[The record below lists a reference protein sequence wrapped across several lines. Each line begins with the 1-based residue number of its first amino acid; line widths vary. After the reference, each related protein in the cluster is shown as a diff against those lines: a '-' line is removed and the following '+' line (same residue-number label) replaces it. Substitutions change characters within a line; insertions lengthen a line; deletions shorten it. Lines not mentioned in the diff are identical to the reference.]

1 MRTRCSDAARG
12 RGDVMTGT
20 APPQPRLVLVET
32 GGGWGPNAHT
42 SLPADVRDHLVQRAT
57 AASAR
62 VLLIRRPGELTRRRG
77 PWRWYAVDPGA
88 AVGARVVRG
97 TWASGAEL
105 LGVVDAVE
113 QQASGEP
120 TAAPAPLDEP
130 LLLVCTH
137 GRKDVCCA
145 VRGRPVAAALAR
157 HWPEQTWECSHTGGD
172 RFAANVIVLPDG
184 ACYGGVDADGA
195 ADVVRRHRD
204 GAPAVE
210 HLRGRIG
217 ADRIEQAG
225 VSAALERWSVPW
237 GGARASGPPVAVPVG
252 GDWRAAAQAGQRDDR
267 GEDTSEDS
275 VVARWELD
283 VDVQG
288 YGGWRAV
295 IVERV
300 TAAEQL
306 TCRAPGLGT
315 VRVPE
320 VVTWSPL
327 RA

>member
-1 MRTRCSDAARG
+1 MTLSDAEGA
-12 RGDVMTGT
+12 
-20 APPQPRLVLVET
+20 VL
-32 GGGWGPNAHT
+32 
-42 SLPADVRDHLVQRAT
+42 
-57 AASAR
+57 
-62 VLLIRRPGELTRRRG
+62 
-77 PWRWYAVDPGA
+77 GA
-88 AVGARVVRG
+88 A
-97 TWASGAEL
+97 
-105 LGVVDAVE
+105 LGVFGTG
-113 QQASGEP
+113 QAWP
-120 TAAPAPLDEP
+120 D
-130 LLLVCTH
+130 LLV
-137 GRKDVCCA
+137 
-145 VRGRPVAAALAR
+145 
-157 HWPEQTWECSHTGGD
+157 
-172 RFAANVIVLPDG
+172 
-184 ACYGGVDADGA
+184 
-195 ADVVRRHRD
+195 
-204 GAPAVE
+204 
-210 HLRGRIG
+210 
-217 ADRIEQAG
+217 AG
-225 VSAALERWSVPW
+225 IMERWSVPW

-288 YGGWRAV
+288 HGGWRAV